1 MAEISIDIEVLNPEE
16 VVKHQKG
23 KFIGSLI
30 TKSMSHAS
38 LKKKV
43 EKEVCKRVIAELKAH
58 IDEAFKEEGISAHL
72 KITTN
77 G

>member
-1 MAEISIDIEVLNPEE
+1 MAEISIAIDVLNPEE

-23 KFIGSLI
+23 KFIGSLL
-30 TKSMSHAS
+30 TTSMSHAT

-43 EKEVCKRVIAELKAH
+43 EKEVCKRVIAELKEH
-58 IDEAFKEEGISAHL
+58 LDEAFKNEGIAAHL

>member
-1 MAEISIDIEVLNPEE
+1 MAEISIAIDVLNPEE
-16 VVKHQKG
+16 VVKLQKG
-23 KFIGSLI
+23 KFIGTLI
-30 TKSMSHAS
+30 TTSMSHTS

-43 EKEVCKRVIAELKAH
+43 EKEVCKRVITELKEH
-58 IDEAFKEEGISAHL
+58 LDEAFKNEGISAHL

>member
-1 MAEISIDIEVLNPEE
+1 MAQINIAIEVLNPEE

-30 TKSMSHAS
+30 STSMSRTS

-43 EKEVCKRVIAELKAH
+43 EREVCKRVIAELKEH
-58 IDEAFKEEGISAHL
+58 LDEAFKNEGISAHL

-77 G
+77 K